1 MSNIFNIIYLIKT
14 LTAKDIVDISLLSFI
29 LSLIFYSF
37 SESRFLK
44 VISGILVVVVL
55 FLISN
60 WYNLV
65 LTKIFF
71 QSFFNIILIII
82 LIIFQSEIRKALEKF
97 SLIIPKTKNIIF
109 KKEPLIDA
117 IIKSLKF
124 FTDNKIGAL
133 LVFENNDNLKPHI
146 QNEIRLNSDLNYA
159 LLISIFNKES
169 PLHDGAVIIDKNK
182 LKYAGAHLPL
192 GEDYSNT
199 IKRGTRHRAGTV
211 ITSETDA
218 FSIIVSE
225 ETGEISLAENG
236 NLKYNVNLNDI
247 IQKLNFYFNGDE
259 SNFKKII
266 SKRIDY
272 KSILKLLLLF
282 SLSLIITL
290 SFWVQQNLNKTK
302 IQKIIEVPIEFRNLK
317 DGLIITSP
325 STLKVK
331 ITISAPQTEF
341 IFFDETKPRLIID
354 LKDFEEGIYNLSI
367 LKENLT
373 NIPKTIEIINNE
385 PKLIRF
391 RLVPKATEPHPTS
404 NEQGNLSKYK
414 KRN

>member
-1 MSNIFNIIYLIKT
+1 MNNIANIIYLFKT

-44 VISGILVVVVL
+44 VISGILVVAVL
-55 FLISN
+55 FLVSN

-65 LTKIFF
+65 LTKFFF
-71 QSFFNIILIII
+71 QSFFNVILIVTI
-82 LIIFQSEIRKALEKF
+82 IIFQSEIRKALEKF
-97 SLIIPKTKNIIF
+97 SLIIPKTKNIILR
-109 KKEPLIDA
+109 KEPLIDA
-117 IIKSLKF
+117 IVKSLKF
-124 FTDNKIGAL
+124 FATNKIGAL
-133 LVFENNDNLKPHI
+133 LVFENNDNLKPYI
-146 QNEIRLNSDLNYA
+146 QNEIRLNSDLSYA
-159 LLISIFNKES
+159 LLVSIFNKES

-192 GEDYSNT
+192 GEDYSNVL
-199 IKRGTRHRAGTV
+199 KRGTRHRAGTV

-236 NLKYNVNLNDI
+236 NLQYNVNLNEVV
-247 IQKLNFYFNGDE
+247 QKLNLYFNGDQSKIKE
-259 SNFKKII
+259 II
-266 SKRIDY
+266 SKRINY
-272 KSILKLLLLF
+272 KVVLKLLFLF

-290 SFWVQQNLNKTK
+290 GFWVQQNLNKAK

-317 DGLIITSP
+317 DNLIITSP
-325 STLKVK
+325 STLKAE
-331 ITISAPQTEF
+331 ITISAPETEF
-341 IFFDETKPRLIID
+341 KFFDETKPKLIID

-373 NIPKTIEIINNE
+373 NIPKTIEIINTE

-391 RLVPKATEPHPTS
+391 KLASKATETPPIS
-404 NEQGNLSKYK
+404 DEQRNSSKYK
-414 KRN
+414 ERN